1 MSENISKAI
10 SELQRA
16 AEKIRRIE
24 QEAREALFVRDDPG
38 EHREKLEEKTMLLME
53 LPELVGPFCE
63 GLGKEARREVERGL
77 DSFAM
82 RAERAMELSS
92 IFFMNALLYP
102 EDYHE
107 GEPNDLERFIDRLRG
122 RYPS

>member
-1 MSENISKAI
+1 MSENISEAI

-16 AEKIRRIE
+16 AENIRRIE
-24 QEAREALFVRDDPG
+24 QEAREALFVRDDP
-38 EHREKLEEKTMLLME
+38 ETYREKLEEKTMLLME
-53 LPELVGPFCE
+53 LPERVGPFCE
-63 GLGKEARREVERGL
+63 GLGKGARREVERGL

-92 IFFMNALLYP
+92 LFFMNALLYP

-122 RYPS
+122 MYRS